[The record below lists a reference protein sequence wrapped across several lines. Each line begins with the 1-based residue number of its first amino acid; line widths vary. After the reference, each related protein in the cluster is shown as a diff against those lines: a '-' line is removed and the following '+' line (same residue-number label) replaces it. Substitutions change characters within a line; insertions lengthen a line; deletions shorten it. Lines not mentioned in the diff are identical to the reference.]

1 MRSAYVAAAL
11 AGLAGVALLAL
22 LIWVLVGG
30 LVI

>member
-11 AGLAGVALLAL
+11 AGLAGLALLAL

-30 LVI
+30 VSF